1 MPNLDALSMAVRD
14 AFGSLPKSKSVIS
27 VSLDSNVLY
36 ILLIVG
42 PLRIFDLPSVDT
54 EVL

>member
-27 VSLDSNVLY
+27 ASLDPNVLY
-36 ILLIVG
+36 TLLIVG
-42 PLRIFDLPSVDT
+42 PFRIFDLPSVDT